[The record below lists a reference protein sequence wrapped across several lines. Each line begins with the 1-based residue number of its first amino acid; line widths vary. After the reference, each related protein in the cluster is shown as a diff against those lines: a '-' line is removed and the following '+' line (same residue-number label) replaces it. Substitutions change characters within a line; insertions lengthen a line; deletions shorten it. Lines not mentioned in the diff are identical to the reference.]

1 MIKKKKISKDKLLSL
16 RLPKACDESIR
27 RIARGQDIKASEVY
41 RKAIEDL
48 IQSSSSSKV

>member
-1 MIKKKKISKDKLLSL
+1 MIKIKKISKDKLLSL

-27 RIARGQDIKASEVY
+27 RIAQNEDVKASEVY

-48 IQSSSSSKV
+48 IKNASSPKE